1 MKIALAT
8 EGNMVAAH
16 FGRCPQYTIV
26 EVSDGEVRSRTV
38 IPNPGHEPGFLPGY
52 LARLGV
58 DVIIA
63 GGMGP
68 RAQGLFSERG
78 IKTVV
83 GVSCPVDEAVR
94 GYLDGT
100 LKPGESSCEHESHA
114 GGDALA
120 GRRRNGPPG

>member
-26 EVSDGEVRSRTV
+26 EVSDGEVKSRTV

-83 GVSCPVDEAVR
+83 GVSCSVDEAIR

-100 LKPGESSCEHESHA
+100 LKPRESSCEHEAHH
-114 GGDALA
+114 
-120 GRRRNGPPG
+120 GR